1 MHRFRCYGYV
11 LLGGELGVFK
21 HKRIA
26 TLTRTGTNMSRNF
39 ELKIVPNILFLTL
52 LCLYSF
58 ASLASGQERWRG
70 LVVESEYRCSPYD
83 KKKQYPYPQSVED
96 GIVNQMTGR
105 VYGPYTGRYF
115 VDDTETDIEHIV
127 AASEGHDSGLCEASP
142 EERASFA
149 TDLLNL
155 TLAAPEINRCGRQ
168 GKCGFDA
175 AEWMPNKN
183 KCWFAARVVEVKKK
197 YSLSVDQAEAD
208 ALEAVLSVC
217 ESHEMIFYPMDNWSA
232 EESVVTEFNSTL
244 AKYDDNNNGRISC
257 AEARSYG
264 IAPVMSGQ
272 AAYVF
277 MNDLD
282 GDGVVCE

>member
-1 MHRFRCYGYV
+1 M
-11 LLGGELGVFK
+11 GGELGVFK
-21 HKRIA
+21 HTRIA

-39 ELKIVPNILFLTL
+39 ELKIVPNILFMTL

-142 EERASFA
+142 EERVSFA

-217 ESHEMIFYPMDNWSA
+217 ESREMIFYPMDNWSA